1 MTNERKCGIIWA
13 RRKGDAN
20 FTPKAFAAPCKRKKI
35 KEVVYTDNT
44 IDIYIAGDARRRH
57 RIVGRCAQC
66 GELIYYGNG
75 ALAVIGGDDI
85 LHFDCWEEYSAEH
98 MLDFVEELSQYEE

>member
-1 MTNERKCGIIWA
+1 MGTAQGR
-13 RRKGDAN
+13 
-20 FTPKAFAAPCKRKKI
+20 CKLYAESVCRPVQTQKI